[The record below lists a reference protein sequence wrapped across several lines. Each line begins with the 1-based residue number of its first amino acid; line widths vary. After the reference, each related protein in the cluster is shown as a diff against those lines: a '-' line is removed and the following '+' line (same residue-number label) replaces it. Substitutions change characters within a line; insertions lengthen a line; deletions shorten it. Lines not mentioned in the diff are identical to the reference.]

1 MTFETFIPPRAKNVL
16 EVTGEVSAD
25 FQDSRENFLAIQPEC
40 NYIVEKKFISS
51 DKKFDAIILQNNLI
65 ENLSHDEL
73 VELIKNFSAKLERRG
88 TLIFTLNNISYAENV
103 MAILQGQPLKFKT
116 TLSKVELQQAITD
129 AKLNQL
135 RTMSAGRRLNLPR
148 NLVELAKVDTSVFLH
163 IITATPEELPPKTL
177 IQYSIGENLV
187 CAPIRIHLPNSFF
200 VTEPNISTTSTLS
213 GQSYKIFSAQK
224 FENRIFINQR
234 ISFSSFA
241 RAKKLFDQLTSAG
254 YLYLSEM
261 DDHPIL
267 WEKDYK
273 NSGYM
278 NFVSV
283 HAVQTS
289 TKFLADF
296 LGQYNPHVKIFPNQ
310 LRRLLPPRN
319 FDAEKN
325 RPVTI
330 FFGALNRDKEF
341 NELLPILNQFAK
353 DYGKKIAFKILARQQ
368 HFNALQAENKILIG
382 DPAQYDAQFVPYAR
396 YEDALKT
403 SDIALLPLQDN
414 IFNRAKSDLKFIECA
429 NSGAVALASP
439 VVYSDVIKDG
449 ENGFIFKNLKDFSNK
464 LKMLIESPAKRRE
477 VAENAYNYVKHNRL
491 MSQHYEERLNWYFEL
506 LARLPELTK
515 EAQARIEKIAP
526 QFKDEPP
533 EIPPQQNNS
542 EGFLEPNAEIIIPV

>member
-1 MTFETFIPPRAKNVL
+1 MTFETFIPPRAKTVL
-16 EVTGEVSAD
+16 EVTGEVGKD
-25 FQDSRENFLAIQPEC
+25 FQDSKENFLAIQPDC
-40 NYIVEKKFISS
+40 NYFVEKNLSL
-51 DKKFDAIILQNNLI
+51 DAEKKFDAIILQNNLT

-73 VELIKNFSAKLERRG
+73 VDLIKKFSAKLKKRG

-116 TLSKVELQQAITD
+116 TLSKVELEQAITD
-129 AKLNQL
+129 AKLNKF
-135 RTMSAGRRLNLPR
+135 RSMSAGRRINLPQ
-148 NLVELAKVDTSVFLH
+148 NLVELAKVDTSVFMH
-163 IITATPEELPPKTL
+163 IITATPEKLPPKTL

-200 VTEPNISTTSTLS
+200 VTEPNITTSSFSS
-213 GQSYKIFSAQK
+213 GQPFQFFTEKDFDR
-224 FENRIFINQR
+224 RIFRNQR
-234 ISFSSFA
+234 ISFNSFA
-241 RAKKLFDQLTSAG
+241 RGKKLFDQLISAG
-254 YLYLSEM
+254 YLYLNEM

-273 NSGYM
+273 SSGYI

-296 LGQYNPHVKIFPNQ
+296 LSQYNPHVKIFPNQ
-310 LRRLLPPRN
+310 LRRLLPQKKFN
-319 FDAEKN
+319 KN
-325 RPVTI
+325 QPVTI

-341 NELLPILNQFAK
+341 KELLPILNQFAK

-382 DPAQYDAQFVPYAR
+382 DPAQFDAQFVPYAR

-429 NSGAVALASP
+429 NCGAVALASP

-449 ENGFIFKNLKDFSNK
+449 ENGFIFKDLKEFSNK
-464 LKMLIESPAKRRE
+464 LKMLIDNPKKRRE

-491 MSQHYEERLNWYFEL
+491 MSQHYEERLDWYFEL
-506 LARLPELTK
+506 LAKLPELTK

-533 EIPPQQNNS
+533 EISPPQNNS
-542 EGFLEPNAEIIIPV
+542 EGFLEPDAEIIIPV

>member
-16 EVTGEVSAD
+16 EVTGEGGAD
-25 FQDSRENFLAIQPEC
+25 FQDSKENFLAIQPEC
-40 NYIVEKKFISS
+40 NYIVEKNFADS

-73 VELIKNFSAKLERRG
+73 VELIKNFSAKLEKRG

-116 TLSKVELQQAITD
+116 TLSKVELQKAISD

-135 RTMSAGRRLNLPR
+135 RAMSAGRRLNLPR
-148 NLVELAKVDTSVFLH
+148 SLVELAKVDTSVFMH

-177 IQYSIGENLV
+177 LQYSIGENLV

-200 VTEPNISTTSTLS
+200 VTEPNISTSATLS
-213 GQSYKIFSAQK
+213 GQPYKIFSAQEFK
-224 FENRIFINQR
+224 NRIFINQR

-241 RAKKLFDQLTSAG
+241 RSKKFFNQLTNAG

-273 NSGYM
+273 SSGFM

-289 TKFLADF
+289 TRFLADF
-296 LGQYNPHVKIFPNQ
+296 LGQFNPHVKIFPNQ

-325 RPVTI
+325 KPVTI

-341 NELLPILNQFAK
+341 HELLPILGQFAK
-353 DYGKKIAFKILARQQ
+353 DYGNKIAFKILARKNL
-368 HFNALQAENKILIG
+368 FDSLQAENKILIG

-429 NSGAVALASP
+429 NCGAVALASP

-449 ENGFIFKNLKDFSNK
+449 ENGFIFNNLKEFSDK
-464 LKMLIESPAKRRE
+464 LKMLIDNPTKRRE
-477 VAENAYNYVKHNRL
+477 VAENAYSYVKHNRL
-491 MSQHYEERLNWYFEL
+491 MSQHYEERLAWYFEL
-506 LARLPELTK
+506 LERLPELTK
-515 EAQARIEKIAP
+515 EAQERIEKIAP
-526 QFKDEPP
+526 QFKDEVE
-533 EIPPQQNNS
+533 EIPPPQNNS
-542 EGFLEPNAEIIIPV
+542 EGILGPNAEIIIPV

>member
-25 FQDSRENFLAIQPEC
+25 FQDSRENFLAIQPAC
-40 NYIVEKKFISS
+40 NYTVEKNLSGN
-51 DKKFDAIILQNNLI
+51 DKRFDAIILQNNLI

-73 VELIKNFSAKLERRG
+73 VDLIKNFSAKLEKRG

-148 NLVELAKVDTSVFLH
+148 SLVELAKVDTSVFLH

-213 GQSYKIFSAQK
+213 GQPYKIFSAQEFK
-224 FENRIFINQR
+224 NRIFINQR
-234 ISFSSFA
+234 ISFNTFTK
-241 RAKKLFDQLTSAG
+241 AKKFFDQLTSAG

-403 SDIALLPLQDN
+403 SDIALLPLNDN

-449 ENGFIFKNLKDFSNK
+449 ENGFIFKDLKDFSNK

-477 VAENAYNYVKHNRL
+477 VAENAYNYVKYNRL